1 MEEQMR
7 EGSARVGLPDQM
19 VARIIAAVAAGEHPP
34 GSRLP
39 PEEVLARQYE
49 VSRLTLREAV
59 KVLRDKGVLSVEQGR
74 GTFVNP
80 VTQWSVLDPVL
91 LAARSALGSEA
102 ALLATKL
109 TEARRVVEVGAAEL
123 AALRRTDADLT
134 RMAEAITR
142 MRASHE
148 REDVAEFSAADMAF
162 HDALN
167 QAADNP
173 FLAALFGPI
182 AALLLEIRR
191 HTSATE
197 QRRVVAIDAHQ
208 KILDAVAS
216 GDSRAAWVAAS
227 EHLGETRRVV
237 DEVVASADVP
247 RSSA

>member
-1 MEEQMR
+1 MR
-7 EGSARVGLPDQM
+7 EGSARLGLPDQM

-39 PEEVLARQYE
+39 PEEILARRYD

-80 VTQWSVLDPVL
+80 VTEWSILDPVL
-91 LAARSALGSEA
+91 LAARSALGTEA
-102 ALLATKL
+102 ALLAIKL

-123 AALRRTDADLT
+123 AAQRRTDDDLA
-134 RMAEAITR
+134 RMADAIAR

-148 REDVAEFSAADMAF
+148 REDVAEFSAADMDF

-167 QAADNP
+167 RAADNP
-173 FLAALFGPI
+173 FLSALFGPI

-191 HTSATE
+191 HTSATG
-197 QRRVVAIDAHQ
+197 QRRAMAITEHQ

-216 GDSRAAWVAAS
+216 GDPGAAWAAAS
-227 EHLGETRRVV
+227 EHLDETRRVV
-237 DEVVASADVP
+237 EEVLASADPAGSP
-247 RSSA
+247 R

>member
-1 MEEQMR
+1 MR
-7 EGSARVGLPDQM
+7 EGLARLGLPDQM

-39 PEEVLARQYE
+39 PEEILARRYD

-80 VTQWSVLDPVL
+80 VTEWSILDPAL
-91 LAARSALGSEA
+91 LAARSALGTEA
-102 ALLATKL
+102 ALLAIKL

-123 AALRRTDADLT
+123 AAQRRTDDDLA
-134 RMAEAITR
+134 RMADAIAR
-142 MRASHE
+142 MRAGHE
-148 REDVAEFSAADMAF
+148 REDVAEFSAADMDF

-167 QAADNP
+167 RAADNP
-173 FLAALFGPI
+173 FLSALFGPI

-191 HTSATE
+191 QTSATG
-197 QRRVVAIDAHQ
+197 QRRAAAITEHQ

-216 GDSRAAWVAAS
+216 GDPGAAWAAAS
-227 EHLGETRRVV
+227 EHLGATRRVV
-237 DEVVASADVP
+237 EEFLASADPAGSP
-247 RSSA
+247 R